1 MITPLTN
8 SRPTEILLVDDN
20 ADDVELTREGFRMS
34 KLVVNLH
41 HAKDGE
47 QCMAF
52 IRKLGQYTS
61 APTPDIILLDL
72 NMPRMDGREVLTE
85 ISKDPVLRLLPVVIL
100 TTSEEEQ
107 EILNMYQLRCS
118 SYIVKP
124 VDFDQFVRVIKT
136 FSDYWFTV
144 VVLPPGG
151 GILPLPHQADQNQG
165 THGHAERGSGVSE
178 KTEVQAPNTRL
189 MP

>member
-1 MITPLTN
+1 MITPLSN
-8 SRPTEILLVDDN
+8 SRPAEILLVEDN
-20 ADDVELTREGFRMS
+20 EDDVELTREAFKIS

-52 IRKLGQYTS
+52 IRKQGQYTD

-85 ISKDPVLRLLPVVIL
+85 ISNDESLRHLPVVIL
-100 TTSEEEQ
+100 TTSTQEQ
-107 EILNMYQLRCS
+107 EILKMYKLRCS

-124 VDFDQFVRVIKT
+124 VDLHQFVRVIQT
-136 FSDYWFTV
+136 FTDYWLTV
-144 VVLPPGG
+144 VVLSPKP
-151 GILPLPHQADQNQG
+151 
-165 THGHAERGSGVSE
+165 
-178 KTEVQAPNTRL
+178 
-189 MP
+189 